1 MEITQISIIL
11 SIISC
16 ILTTILLPFTLY
28 ALILVKSLEKQ
39 THTVQFM
46 PIDDAV
52 KEDVHFGDE
61 ENVFEEINQEQ
72 KEENEEIYRM
82 V

>member
-1 MEITQISIIL
+1 MDITQISIIL
-11 SIISC
+11 SIIAC
-16 ILTTILLPFTLY
+16 ILTAILLPFTLY

-46 PIDDAV
+46 PA
-52 KEDVHFGDE
+52 E
-61 ENVFEEINQEQ
+61 EALSTEKFADPDNVFEEINQEQ
-72 KEENEEIYRM
+72 KDENEEIYRM

>member
-1 MEITQISIIL
+1 MDITQISIIL
-11 SIISC
+11 SILSC
-16 ILTTILLPFTLY
+16 ILTVILLPFTLY

-46 PIDDAV
+46 PVDQASNTQ
-52 KEDVHFGDE
+52 FGDPE
-61 ENVFEEINQEQ
+61 KVFEEINQDQ
-72 KEENEEIYRM
+72 KDENEEIFKM

>member
-1 MEITQISIIL
+1 MDIIQISIIL

-16 ILTTILLPFTLY
+16 ILTAILLPFTLY

-46 PIDDAV
+46 PVDEAV
-52 KEDVHFGDE
+52 REGFE
-61 ENVFEEINQEQ
+61 ETDKVFEEINQEQ
-72 KEENEEIYRM
+72 QDENEEIYRM

>member
-1 MEITQISIIL
+1 MDITQISIIL
-11 SIISC
+11 SLLSC
-16 ILTTILLPFTLY
+16 ILSIILLPFTLY

-46 PIDDAV
+46 PAESALNDSKFADS
-52 KEDVHFGDE
+52 E
-61 ENVFEEINQEQ
+61 EVFEEINQEQ
-72 KEENEEIYRM
+72 QDENEELYRM

>member
-1 MEITQISIIL
+1 MDITQISIIFSVL
-11 SIISC
+11 SC
-16 ILTTILLPFTLY
+16 ILSMILLPFTLY

-46 PIDDAV
+46 PA
-52 KEDVHFGDE
+52 E
-61 ENVFEEINQEQ
+61 EALNTEKFADPDKIIEEINEEQ
-72 KEENEEIYRM
+72 REENEEIYRM

>member
-1 MEITQISIIL
+1 MDIAQISIIL

-16 ILTTILLPFTLY
+16 ILSAILIPFTLY

-46 PIDDAV
+46 PVDEAIQDSFAESDEVID
-52 KEDVHFGDE
+52 K
-61 ENVFEEINQEQ
+61 INQEQ
-72 KEENEEIYRM
+72 KDENEEIYRM

>member
-1 MEITQISIIL
+1 MDITQISIIL
-11 SIISC
+11 SIIAC
-16 ILTTILLPFTLY
+16 IMTAILLPFTLY

-46 PIDDAV
+46 PA
-52 KEDVHFGDE
+52 E
-61 ENVFEEINQEQ
+61 ESLTSSNFADPDNVFDEINKEQ
-72 KEENEEIYRM
+72 QEENEDIFRM

>member
-1 MEITQISIIL
+1 MDITQISIIL

-16 ILTTILLPFTLY
+16 ILTAILLPFTLY

-46 PIDDAV
+46 PIEDAIKQESFADSEKVFDDIN
-52 KEDVHFGDE
+52 KEQQD
-61 ENVFEEINQEQ
+61 
-72 KEENEEIYRM
+72 ENEQIYKM

>member
-1 MEITQISIIL
+1 MDITQISIIL

-16 ILTTILLPFTLY
+16 ILTSILLPFTLY

-46 PIDDAV
+46 PVDEAIQDSFAESDEVID
-52 KEDVHFGDE
+52 K
-61 ENVFEEINQEQ
+61 INQEQ
-72 KEENEEIYRM
+72 KDENEEIYRM

>member
-1 MEITQISIIL
+1 MDITQISIIL
-11 SIISC
+11 SILSC
-16 ILTTILLPFTLY
+16 ILSVILLPFTLY

-46 PIDDAV
+46 PA
-52 KEDVHFGDE
+52 E
-61 ENVFEEINQEQ
+61 EALNQSKFADPDTVFEEINQEQ
-72 KEENEEIYRM
+72 KEENEDIYRM

>member
-1 MEITQISIIL
+1 MDITQISIIL

-46 PIDDAV
+46 PA
-52 KEDVHFGDE
+52 E
-61 ENVFEEINQEQ
+61 EALGQNNFVDNDKVFDQINQEQ
-72 KEENEEIYRM
+72 KEDNEDFYRM

>member
-1 MEITQISIIL
+1 MDIIQISIIF

-16 ILTTILLPFTLY
+16 ILTIILLPFTLY

-46 PIDDAV
+46 PIDESITNKIDDSSPEIDKINKEH
-52 KEDVHFGDE
+52 KEDVE
-61 ENVFEEINQEQ
+61 EDYYQI
-72 KEENEEIYRM
+72 I
-82 V
+82 

>member
-1 MEITQISIIL
+1 MDIIQISIIL

-16 ILTTILLPFTLY
+16 ILTAILLPFTLY

-46 PIDDAV
+46 PVEEALKQEKFADPDQVFDD
-52 KEDVHFGDE
+52 
-61 ENVFEEINQEQ
+61 INREQ
-72 KEENEEIYRM
+72 QDENEEIYKM

>member
-1 MEITQISIIL
+1 MDITQISIIL
-11 SIISC
+11 SILSC
-16 ILTTILLPFTLY
+16 ILSVVLLPFTLY

-46 PIDDAV
+46 PAEEALNTEKFADS
-52 KEDVHFGDE
+52 DE
-61 ENVFEEINQEQ
+61 VFEEINQEQ

>member
-1 MEITQISIIL
+1 MDIIQISIIL

-16 ILTTILLPFTLY
+16 ILTAILLPFTLY

-46 PIDDAV
+46 PVDEAV
-52 KEDVHFGDE
+52 RESFGETDK
-61 ENVFEEINQEQ
+61 VFEEINQEQ
-72 KEENEEIYRM
+72 QDENEEIYRM

>member
-1 MEITQISIIL
+1 MDITQISIIL
-11 SIISC
+11 SILSC
-16 ILTTILLPFTLY
+16 ILSMILLPFTLY

-46 PIDDAV
+46 PA
-52 KEDVHFGDE
+52 E
-61 ENVFEEINQEQ
+61 EALTTDRFADPDKVFDEINQEQ
-72 KEENEEIYRM
+72 KEDNEDIYQM

>member
-11 SIISC
+11 SLLSC
-16 ILTTILLPFTLY
+16 ILSIILLPFTLY

-46 PIDDAV
+46 PVDQAITESNIAETDTDIT
-52 KEDVHFGDE
+52 
-61 ENVFEEINQEQ
+61 EINTEQ
-72 KEENEEIYRM
+72 QDENEEFYRM

>member
-1 MEITQISIIL
+1 MDIIQISIIL

-16 ILTTILLPFTLY
+16 ILTAILLPFTLY

-46 PIDDAV
+46 PVEDAIKDRFADTDDTI
-52 KEDVHFGDE
+52 
-61 ENVFEEINQEQ
+61 EEINQEQ
-72 KEENEEIYRM
+72 RDENEEIYRM

>member
-1 MEITQISIIL
+1 MDIIQISIIL

-16 ILTTILLPFTLY
+16 ILTAILLPFTLY

-46 PIDDAV
+46 PIDQAV
-52 KEDVHFGDE
+52 NENTNLEADNIFEDINKE
-61 ENVFEEINQEQ
+61 QQ
-72 KEENEEIYRM
+72 EENEDFYRM

>member
-11 SIISC
+11 SILSC
-16 ILTTILLPFTLY
+16 ILSIILLPFTLY

-46 PIDDAV
+46 PVDQAV
-52 KEDVHFGDE
+52 KDQFGDAE
-61 ENVFEEINQEQ
+61 ESINEINQEQ
-72 KEENEEIYRM
+72 QDENEEIYRM

>member
-1 MEITQISIIL
+1 MDITQISIIL
-11 SIISC
+11 SILAC
-16 ILTTILLPFTLY
+16 ILSAILLPFTLY

-46 PIDDAV
+46 PA
-52 KEDVHFGDE
+52 E
-61 ENVFEEINQEQ
+61 EALNTEKFADPDKVFDEINQEQ
-72 KEENEEIYRM
+72 RDENEDIYRM

>member
-1 MEITQISIIL
+1 MDIIQISIIF

-16 ILTTILLPFTLY
+16 ILTMILLPFTLY

-46 PIDDAV
+46 PA
-52 KEDVHFGDE
+52 E
-61 ENVFEEINQEQ
+61 EALNAEKFADPDKVFEEINQEQ
-72 KEENEEIYRM
+72 QDENEELYRM

>member
-1 MEITQISIIL
+1 MDIAQISIIL

-16 ILTTILLPFTLY
+16 ILSAILIPFTLY

-46 PIDDAV
+46 PVDQATNTQ
-52 KEDVHFGDE
+52 FGDSDKI
-61 ENVFEEINQEQ
+61 FDEINQDQ
-72 KEENEEIYRM
+72 KDENEEIFKM

>member
-1 MEITQISIIL
+1 MDIIQISIIF

-16 ILTTILLPFTLY
+16 ILTMILLPFTLY

-46 PIDDAV
+46 PVDDVV
-52 KEDVHFGDE
+52 KENFADSDKVID
-61 ENVFEEINQEQ
+61 EINQEQ
-72 KEENEEIYRM
+72 KDENEEIYRM

>member
-1 MEITQISIIL
+1 MEIAQISIIL
-11 SIISC
+11 SLLAC
-16 ILTTILLPFTLY
+16 ILCIILIPLTLY

-46 PIDDAV
+46 PAEEALE
-52 KEDVHFGDE
+52 KEQFATPDE
-61 ENVFEEINQEQ
+61 VLEEINQEQ
-72 KEENEEIYRM
+72 KEENEDIFRM

>member
-1 MEITQISIIL
+1 MDITQISIIL
-11 SIISC
+11 SIIAC
-16 ILTTILLPFTLY
+16 ILTAILLPFTLY

-46 PIDDAV
+46 PAEQALDTSKFADPD
-52 KEDVHFGDE
+52 K
-61 ENVFEEINQEQ
+61 VFDEINQEQ
-72 KEENEEIYRM
+72 QEENEEIYRM